1 MGNPQPG
8 EVDGMVGGPDRW
20 DNKINNK
27 RKKKDMKKIKNNLSE
42 ASERLVNE
50 FNNILD
56 ICSIQGLYAALI
68 NYLSEDQKREYFS
81 DLIKDFNFY
90 EDENDYEYIINADS
104 DTQLNRIHEV
114 GWDAYNIISEFV
126 IYASDDMLVDFIKY
140 VNKEFDIDYEEISE
154 SFTPENEVYSGYDVN
169 MVQTLI
175 DNGYI
180 DSKEDFPK
188 FADDYCF
195 AIWAVDAEDL
205 GKQYIDQFGY
215 DKQSIIEMIS
225 TSDAIKYD
233 KIGRE
238 WKTNLTKDEDN
249 HIIKMSDND
258 AGHYIVDNFFGDI
271 EEFIKENDI
280 NTIKSYINYEMY
292 GDYILS
298 LYDYVTG
305 VDTNGNNF
313 YILIFE

>member
-8 EVDGMVGGPDRW
+8 EVDGMIGGPDRW

-27 RKKKDMKKIKNNLSE
+27 RKKKNMKIKNNLSE
-42 ASERLVNE
+42 ASERLVKE
-50 FNNILD
+50 FDNILN

-81 DLIKDFNFY
+81 NLIKDYNFY
-90 EDENDYEYIINADS
+90 EDEDDYNYIINANS
-104 DTQLNRIHEV
+104 NEQLNRIHQV
-114 GWDAYNIISEFV
+114 GWSSYNIISEFV
-126 IYASDDMLVDFIKY
+126 IYASDSVLADFIAY
-140 VNKEFDIDYEEISE
+140 VNKEYDINYDEILE
-154 SFTPENEVYSGYDVN
+154 SFTSENEVYNGYDIN

-188 FADDYCF
+188 FADNYCL

-215 DKQSIIEMIS
+215 DKESIIEMIS
-225 TSDAIKYD
+225 EADVINYD

-238 WKTNLTKDEDN
+238 WKVNLTEDEDEY
-249 HIIKMSDND
+249 IIKMSNND
-258 AGHYIVDNFFGDI
+258 AGHYIVDNFFGGI
-271 EEFIKENDI
+271 EEFVNETDI
-280 NTIKSYINYEMY
+280 NNIKSYIDYEMY